1 MVAIRDIRAKV
12 ELNAIEAAFIRD
24 ALHAYTKVCNAETVD
39 DCRKMAA
46 MIRDAFPAKERFHI
60 R

>member
-1 MVAIRDIRAKV
+1 MRDVRARV